1 VRPWVR
7 FDVGLMNLK
16 TYKNIVMVTDDDLI
30 SDELRKVID
39 AGAREYATTSFGGR
53 LLDAVGLPLATVRA
67 RPTSDDQTTWIVYL
81 DPGEQLG
88 IQEPLASF
96 LELWGHQDK
105 RRYPI
110 LRMTVCALD
119 VGLFL
124 CSWCLF
130 CENLRENDQA
140 LARWQFVSTCC
151 IVDEHGGLVAVGLGE
166 FLD

>member
-1 VRPWVR
+1 MATADQLLVWILAPVRPWVR
-7 FDVGLMNLK
+7 F
-16 TYKNIVMVTDDDLI
+16 
-30 SDELRKVID
+30 
-39 AGAREYATTSFGGR
+39 
-53 LLDAVGLPLATVRA
+53 
-67 RPTSDDQTTWIVYL
+67 
-81 DPGEQLG
+81 
-88 IQEPLASF
+88 
-96 LELWGHQDK
+96 
-105 RRYPI
+105 
-110 LRMTVCALD
+110 D